1 MSDFLLTAIINY
13 GAPILGLI
21 VFIGAMGAP
30 FPGTVIV
37 IAVGAFCR
45 QGLLAWQ
52 TTGLIALACVVAG
65 DCISYAM
72 GYHAREPILRRFQ
85 GSARW
90 AQAES
95 AFHRWGSM
103 SIFWTRFL
111 ITGIAVPV
119 NLLSGTSNFLFKRFI
134 LYDLAGESIWIFGYG
149 GLGYLFGSQWE
160 VISDILSNL
169 SGLALGLV
177 FLAAG
182 VWLAI
187 RWGKTLESRRK
198 SEGASPKQF
207 S

>member
-21 VFIGAMGAP
+21 VFIGAMGVP

-45 QGLLAWQ
+45 QGLLPWH
-52 TTGLIALACVVAG
+52 TTGMAALTCVVLG
-65 DCISYAM
+65 DCLSYAM
-72 GYHAREPILRRFQ
+72 GYFAREPILRRFQ

-90 AQAES
+90 AQAETT
-95 AFHRWGSM
+95 FNRWGGM

-119 NLLSGTSNFLFKRFI
+119 NLLSGTSNFLFRRF
-134 LYDLAGESIWIFGYG
+134 LVYDLIGESIWIFGYG

-160 VISDILSNL
+160 VISDVLSNI

-177 FLAAG
+177 ILAAG
-182 VWLAI
+182 LWLAI
-187 RWGKTLESRRK
+187 RQWKAIDSKRK
-198 SEGASPKQF
+198 PSGA
-207 S
+207 